1 MSRMAMTAKVKDE
14 LSRLEVTKPCCRKAE
29 VSTMLRFAGPCAA
42 CTQELRSKFHVEA
55 RIIEGD
61 EYVPK
66 MNVTPNSVAAK
77 DD

>member
-1 MSRMAMTAKVKDE
+1 MALGLVHFNPDSFPAEAM
-14 LSRLEVTKPCCRKAE
+14 PCLRCGTE
-29 VSTMLRFAGPCAA
+29 TMLRFAGPCAA